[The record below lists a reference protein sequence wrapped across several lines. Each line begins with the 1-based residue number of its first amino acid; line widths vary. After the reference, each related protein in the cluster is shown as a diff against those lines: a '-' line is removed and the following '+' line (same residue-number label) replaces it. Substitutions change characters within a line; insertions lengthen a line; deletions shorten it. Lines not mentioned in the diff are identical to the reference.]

1 MLSCPMQDEFIFTA
15 LEYAKMHGISKDCLR
30 KRRKAGKL
38 EGEYTV
44 KSNCYFYKRPRPN
57 QERSTPKIPPQRV
70 RRRGAHL
77 ANAGVRYPNTAFR
90 NHNEAK
96 MLAKL
101 KYNIDDETLSLLPE
115 AIQKAKDAKA
125 ERIKEVQ
132 SPVRAPSKGISKNY
146 CSGLYTPGT
155 RTPNWKP
162 LDAPVAPKREF
173 KYY

>member
-1 MLSCPMQDEFIFTA
+1 MQDEFPFTA
-15 LEYAKMHGISKDCLR
+15 LEYSKMLGISKECLR
-30 KRRKAGKL
+30 GRRRSGKL

-44 KSNCYFYKRPRPN
+44 KDNCYFYKRVRPD
-57 QERSTPKIPPQRV
+57 QLLSTPKNPPKRV
-70 RRRGAHL
+70 RRRGAH
-77 ANAGVRYPNTAFR
+77 NHGQTVHYPNNAFR
-90 NHNEAK
+90 QHNEAK

-101 KYNIDDETLSLLPE
+101 KHNIDDETLSLLPE
-115 AIQKAKDAKA
+115 AIQKAKEAKA
-125 ERIKEVQ
+125 ERIREVKA
-132 SPVRAPSKGISKNY
+132 SVPAPRKTNTKNY

>member
-1 MLSCPMQDEFIFTA
+1 MQDEFIFTA

-44 KSNCYFYKRPRPN
+44 KDNCYFYKRPRPN

-96 MLAKL
+96 MLAKI

-115 AIQKAKDAKA
+115 AIQKAKEAKA
-125 ERIKEVQ
+125 ERIKEARSAVPVQ
-132 SPVRAPSKGISKNY
+132 RKVNSKNY
-146 CSGLYTPGT
+146 GSGIYTVGT
-155 RTPNWKP
+155 RTPVWKS
-162 LDAPVAPKREF
+162 LDAPVAPRHKY

>member
-1 MLSCPMQDEFIFTA
+1 MQDEFPFTA
-15 LEYAKMHGISKDCLR
+15 LEYSKMLGISKECLR
-30 KRRKAGKL
+30 GRRRSGKL

-44 KSNCYFYKRPRPN
+44 KDNCYFYKRVRPD
-57 QERSTPKIPPQRV
+57 QLLSTPKNPPQRV
-70 RRRGAHL
+70 RRRGAHSHGQ
-77 ANAGVRYPNTAFR
+77 AVHYPNNAFR

-101 KYNIDDETLSLLPE
+101 KHNIDDETLSLLPE
-115 AIQKAKDAKA
+115 AIQKAKEAKA
-125 ERIKEVQ
+125 ERIREVKA
-132 SPVRAPSKGISKNY
+132 SVPAPRKTNTKNY